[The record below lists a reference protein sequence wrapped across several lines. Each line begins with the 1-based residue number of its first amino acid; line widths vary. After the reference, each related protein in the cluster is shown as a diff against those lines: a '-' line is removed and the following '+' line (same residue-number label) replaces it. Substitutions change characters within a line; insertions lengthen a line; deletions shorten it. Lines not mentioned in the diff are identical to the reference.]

1 MADENNNSPAFTLNL
16 TDVVNISKNAALVAI
31 AAGLTYIGENIGD
44 MDLGATGVMIVP
56 VVAVIINTLVKWAK
70 NNVPTE

>member
-56 VVAVIINTLVKWAK
+56 VVAVVINTLVKWAK